1 MKTDLIQQMLRLIGQ
16 AGSLDRWVS
25 FRDSEG
31 LLRVVGYDHAAAAWR
46 QVEVR
51 ALCTRLAVDQRGGR
65 WQLWAPARIEGL
77 PLAAHALINRL
88 QQPIFPKIDPDDQ
101 AFYDE
106 LEAAARA
113 YEEIHQHGGVQ

>member
-1 MKTDLIQQMLRLIGQ
+1 MSEQIIQQMLRLLGQ

-25 FRDSEG
+25 FRDSDG
-31 LLRVVGYDHAAAAWR
+31 LLRVVGYDHAVTAWR
-46 QVEVR
+46 QVEIR

-65 WQLWAPARIEGL
+65 WQLWAPAQIERL

-88 QQPIFPKIDPDDQ
+88 QQPIFPQLDPDDQ
-101 AFYDE
+101 AFFGE

-113 YEEIHQHGGVQ
+113 WEEIHQGDML